1 MPYTYICISLSLS
14 LSLSLSGT
22 SASCQHGAFSHFF
35 RFFSTFGPMHQ
46 NVVTLG
52 GFCVCFSKSV
62 RKHHFRNVCWG
73 GGHSKATNFEIMQE
87 LCLANLSPQPT
98 VGYKVRCLVP
108 PLSRVLLVTC
118 MFHILLQI
126 DVDAG
131 CQKFMLRSLAW
142 VLFTI
147 PKLGCKGSGLCS
159 GQNLVFLVGAGKLRC
174 PACTGFLGLLGRT
187 PSHTHPLCTPRTHP
201 FAHQRFLGCIGRSN
215 STLREFVC
223 GHGTCLLTN
232 RGRKQ
237 HRHRP
242 KWTKISNMSSV
253 EHANLG
259 VPNSPFQWLSEYTPH
274 TPPPSFWDTQQAQ
287 MRQQRRQPLKMLRV
301 GMKLRVP
308 EREREREIS
317 IKGVHT
323 PVLYMKSQNKRL

>member
-1 MPYTYICISLSLS
+1 
-14 LSLSLSGT
+14 
-22 SASCQHGAFSHFF
+22 
-35 RFFSTFGPMHQ
+35 
-46 NVVTLG
+46 
-52 GFCVCFSKSV
+52 
-62 RKHHFRNVCWG
+62 
-73 GGHSKATNFEIMQE
+73 
-87 LCLANLSPQPT
+87 
-98 VGYKVRCLVP
+98 
-108 PLSRVLLVTC
+108 

-187 PSHTHPLCTPRTHP
+187 PSHTHPLCTPRTRP
-201 FAHQRFLGCIGRSN
+201 FVHQRFLGCIGRSN

-232 RGRKQ
+232 RDRKQ

-242 KWTKISNMSSV
+242 KWTKISNISSV
-253 EHANLG
+253 QHANLG
-259 VPNSPFQWLSEYTPH
+259 VPNSPFSGFPNIPH
-274 TPPPSFWDTQQAQ
+274 NPPPLGHSAGTNEATTAPTPANALCWHEIT
-287 MRQQRRQPLKMLRV
+287 RP
-301 GMKLRVP
+301 
-308 EREREREIS
+308 REICS
-317 IKGVHT
+317 CILMCMVACRAPFCSLQQYAGLPVTHQRYTNNEFAPPRVLGPLQKVNGVFKDEQRHCG
-323 PVLYMKSQNKRL
+323 